1 MNVKIM
7 LNKDEEIKRLAA
19 DPEVELRIKNA
30 IIDGVGK
37 RVAKTLGDEGMER
50 ITSECR
56 KVLHEELEKQ
66 SFIKHS
72 SDFFRSLQISNELR
86 DAIRQEAQS
95 LLAVAIQNCVN
106 ETFNSM
112 GRSTIGM
119 MVAGRIQELNLMDC
133 KKVIADAADRVI
145 RSRLSGGR

>member
-19 DPEVELRIKNA
+19 DPAIELRIKNA

-37 RVAKTLGDEGMER
+37 RVAKALGDEGMER
-50 ITSECR
+50 ITRECR
-56 KVLHEELEKQ
+56 KALHEELERQ
-66 SFIKHS
+66 GFIKRGS
-72 SDFFRSLQISNELR
+72 WMRSMEISNDLR
-86 DAIRQEAQS
+86 DAIRQEAKS
-95 LLAVAIQNCVN
+95 LLSMAIQNCVN

-112 GRSTIGM
+112 GRTTVEM
-119 MVAGRIQELNLMDC
+119 MVASRIQELEKMDC
-133 KKVIADAADRVI
+133 NKAIADAADRVI